1 MRVDEKYI
9 QQFVDAHNYDIR
21 EMHNARFSDQ
31 KCIPDVVNA
40 VAECVLEYTQGSHE
54 VEFSKNDI
62 WHSDYSRQLLE
73 ESFMNFLVGAVR

>member
-21 EMHNARFSDQ
+21 ETHNARFSDQ

-40 VAECVLEYTQGSHE
+40 VAECVRSEE
-54 VEFSKNDI
+54 RFSRNAETD
-62 WHSDYSRQLLE
+62 L
-73 ESFMNFLVGAVR
+73 